1 MPSRTVHISENG
13 MRLDRFLKIH
23 FGGVRLGRNGAR
35 LTVDGKPVSP
45 GEVLRAGQVVAVVER
60 ERAESTP
67 HPAVGHPSPQEGKG
81 AVVSP
86 RAKPA
91 LSAEDKAFLAG
102 ITLYEDEDIIV
113 FDKPSGLAVHT
124 GTKVTRDL
132 DTLLAASAGE
142 GEERPVLVHR
152 LDKDTSGVI
161 VAAKRADVA
170 RALGKAFAG
179 RDVAK
184 EYRAVV
190 SGVPDLG
197 LLSRNR
203 DGEGLIDIALV
214 KRQTPK
220 GGRMVAA
227 GDDPDGQS
235 AVTRL
240 RIIEAAS
247 DGSRAHVAL
256 FPETGR
262 QHQLRVHMALIG
274 HPILGDPMYGD
285 RSAAPRLLLHAH
297 QLTFRHPRQGRM
309 TVEAAIPPSFRDR
322 PDR

>member
-45 GEVLRAGQVVAVVER
+45 AEVLRAGQVVALVER
-60 ERAESTP
+60 EKAAAELVPKRTV
-67 HPAVGHPSPQEGKG
+67 A
-81 AVVSP
+81 
-86 RAKPA
+86 R
-91 LSAEDKAFLAG
+91 LSAEDRAFLAG

-113 FDKPSGLAVHT
+113 FDKPSGLAVHP

-161 VAAKRADVA
+161 VAARRADVA

-190 SGVPDLG
+190 AGVPDLA
-197 LLSRNR
+197 LLERSR
-203 DGEGLIDIALV
+203 DGEGLIEIALV
-214 KRQTPK
+214 KRQTPA

-227 GDDPDGQS
+227 GDDPEGQH

-240 RIIEAAS
+240 RVIEARVGWFA
-247 DGSRAHVAL
+247 RACRAL
-256 FPETGR
+256 
-262 QHQLRVHMALIG
+262 
-274 HPILGDPMYGD
+274 
-285 RSAAPRLLLHAH
+285 S
-297 QLTFRHPRQGRM
+297 
-309 TVEAAIPPSFRDR
+309 RDR
-322 PDR
+322 PAASVARAYGLDRPPHSR

>member
-45 GEVLRAGQVVAVVER
+45 AEVLRAGQVVALVER
-60 ERAESTP
+60 ERAAAIES
-67 HPAVGHPSPQEGKG
+67 ALV
-81 AVVSP
+81 
-86 RAKPA
+86 KPA
-91 LSAEDKAFLAG
+91 LSAEDRAFLAS

-113 FDKPSGLAVHT
+113 FDKPSGLAVHP
-124 GTKVTRDL
+124 GTRVTRDL
-132 DTLLAASAGE
+132 DTLLAASHGE

-170 RALGKAFAG
+170 RLLGKAFAG

-184 EYRAVV
+184 ECRAVV
-190 SGVPDLG
+190 AGVPDLA
-197 LLSRNR
+197 LLPRNR

-214 KRQTPK
+214 KRQTPA

-227 GDDPDGQS
+227 VDDPDGQH

-240 RIIEAAS
+240 RIIAAAD

-274 HPILGDPMYGD
+274 HPILGDALYGD
-285 RSAAPRLLLHAH
+285 RSAASRLLLHAH
-297 QLTFRHPRQGRM
+297 RLTFRHPRKGRI
-309 TVEAAIPPSFRDR
+309 TVEAPLPFGL
-322 PDR
+322 

>member
-45 GEVLRAGQVVAVVER
+45 GEVLRAGQMVAVVER
-60 ERAESTP
+60 ERADGPE
-67 HPAVGHPSPQEGKG
+67 G
-81 AVVSP
+81 AVLKRSVP
-86 RAKPA
+86 R
-91 LSAEDKAFLAG
+91 LSQEDRAFLTN

-113 FDKPSGLAVHT
+113 FDKPSGLAVHP

-132 DTLLAASAGE
+132 DTLLAASVSE

-170 RALGKAFAG
+170 RLLGKAFAG

-190 SGVPDLG
+190 AGVPDLG
-197 LLSRNR
+197 LLQRNR

-214 KRQTPK
+214 KRQTPV
-220 GGRMVAA
+220 GGRMVAV
-227 GDDPDGQS
+227 GDDPDGQH

-240 RIIEAAS
+240 WIIEAAS
-247 DGSRAHVAL
+247 DGSRAQVAL

-274 HPILGDPMYGD
+274 HPILGDAMYGD

-297 QLTFRHPRQGRM
+297 RLTFRHPRKDRM
-309 TVEAAIPPSFRDR
+309 TVEAKVPAVFGI
-322 PDR
+322 

>member
-23 FGGVRLGRNGAR
+23 FGGVKLGRNGAR
-35 LTVDGKPVSP
+35 LTVDGKPVAP
-45 GEVLRAGQVVAVVER
+45 GEVLRAGQTVSLVER
-60 ERAESTP
+60 ERTASAPDASEAARP
-67 HPAVGHPSPQEGKG
+67 VAL
-81 AVVSP
+81 
-86 RAKPA
+86 
-91 LSAEDKAFLAG
+91 LSAAERAFLAS
-102 ITLYEDEDIIV
+102 ITLYADEDIIV
-113 FDKPSGLAVHT
+113 FDKPSGLAVHP

-132 DTLLAASAGE
+132 DTLLVASAVQ

-184 EYRAVV
+184 DYRAVV

-197 LLSRNR
+197 LLPRNR

-214 KRQTPK
+214 KRQTPA

-227 GDDPDGQS
+227 GDDPDGQD

-240 RIIEAAS
+240 RIIEAS
-247 DGSRAHVAL
+247 PDGSRAQVAL

-274 HPILGDPMYGD
+274 HAILGDAMYGE
-285 RSAAPRLLLHAH
+285 RTTAPRLLLHAH
-297 QLTFRHPRQGRM
+297 RLTFRHPRKGRM
-309 TVEAAIPPSFRDR
+309 TVEAPMPFGL
-322 PDR
+322 